1 MLRPPSPAPRH
12 ARFVPY
18 ARLHSPR
25 DITRA
30 ARLRAP
36 PLGSSSRPATMHAAA
51 HALRTSEPEPHW
63 QVSLATKAI
72 RQSPSLTTAGGS
84 FERNWPG
91 RPTPPSSRRGPR
103 PWDVRPGPHRRHA
116 RPRSA
121 PPRAPLRGR
130 VRAARHGRHA
140 SRSSLQPRLRLSRRL
155 ARRREVSIER
165 AAQLSVI
172 VLGEPQITIARD
184 PAFLGHDVLAS
195 KDGLIRLK
203 IALRC
208 P

>member
-1 MLRPPSPAPRH
+1 MPVLPRKYDVGRGAGSPDATSTRRSAPLAKASFRIRAGVLRGQS
-12 ARFVPY
+12 ARE
-18 ARLHSPR
+18 RQHS
-25 DITRA
+25 RA
-30 ARLRAP
+30 A
-36 PLGSSSRPATMHAAA
+36 
-51 HALRTSEPEPHW
+51 
-63 QVSLATKAI
+63 I
-72 RQSPSLTTAGGS
+72 R
-84 FERNWPG
+84 RYRR
-91 RPTPPSSRRGPR
+91 RPTPRSSRRGP
-103 PWDVRPGPHRRHA
+103 VRWH
-116 RPRSA
+116 
-121 PPRAPLRGR
+121 
-130 VRAARHGRHA
+130 VRADLHGRHA